1 MILGSSSMTAA
12 GKSRGGGR
20 RQGREGRTGRG
31 RGDSSQGPDDFF
43 QHGEAAMTGRQD
55 YSGRETRENY
65 EKILGRKKSS
75 LSRPQTT
82 IKKASSG
89 SFLHCDGE
97 GEGEEDLS
105 SKTTGRNVLETN
117 HNRCFV
123 STSSS
128 MFFEHDNSI
137 NIGKMAAIPISPM
150 YCEQVKP
157 VQWDTEFFG
166 RGATSLPG
174 ARNEMRN
181 ESTLPGLNTSRTNKN
196 QPRQLFSRQP
206 TAAIY
211 SQTPSEL
218 DVSPRSHP
226 TGISPLLASPSP
238 SLLDEPTKH
247 KDSDIEPWA
256 FKIISKYHTE
266 TTHRP
271 QSRCTTRLRGDAKSP
286 IGPPLHLGEMSQS
299 KSCPEFKRTGKL
311 ASLAM

>member
-1 MILGSSSMTAA
+1 MIRGMETAG
-12 GKSRGGGR
+12 GKSRGVGG
-20 RQGREGRTGRG
+20 RQGRGVRTGRSGSIIPQGQDHESMESRG
-31 RGDSSQGPDDFF
+31 RKGDLKKES
-43 QHGEAAMTGRQD
+43 
-55 YSGRETRENY
+55 SGRETRENY
-65 EKILGRKKSS
+65 DKILVRKISP

-82 IKKASSG
+82 IKKSSCG
-89 SFLHCDGE
+89 SFNRCDDE
-97 GEGEEDLS
+97 GEDLV
-105 SKTTGRNVLETN
+105 SKTTGRNVVEGTN
-117 HNRCFV
+117 SDRCFV

-128 MFFEHDNSI
+128 MFFEHDKTI

-150 YCEQVKP
+150 YAEQVKT

-181 ESTLPGLNTSRTNKN
+181 ESTLPGLNTSRTSKN

-206 TAAIY
+206 MAAIY

-226 TGISPLLASPSP
+226 TGLGPLLTSPSP
-238 SLLDEPTKH
+238 SLLDEPAKH
-247 KDSDIEPWA
+247 KNSDIEPWA

-266 TTHRP
+266 ATRRP
-271 QSRCTTRLRGDAKSP
+271 QSRCTTRLRGEADSS